1 MLKRIGAEESG
12 EFKAVA
18 SGTLPSGR
26 PVVVNAD
33 GTVSSISLTTASENL
48 GSQASVISSASGETA
63 IVYDS
68 NANKFL
74 VAYKASNNYGKCK
87 VGTIDTSDDSVTFGS
102 EVTFNAGNT
111 TNIAAAFDS
120 TNNKVVLSYRD
131 NSNSYY
137 GTAIVGTISG
147 TSISFGTEVV
157 YASVN
162 TSAQQNGI
170 DYDSSNER
178 IVIAYR
184 DNTNSRGS
192 AVVGTVSGTSIS
204 FGSAVNFRTQT
215 TNSPSVSFSSGQNKV
230 LVCYGDANTSASG
243 RVGTVSGTSI
253 SFGTA
258 VTFLSSESGYIDLTY
273 SSSSDKHILVY
284 KDVNDSNNGKVRTAT
299 ISGTDVSF
307 GTAVDFE
314 TEIVNYNSVTFDETA
329 KKFVIHYTD
338 GSGGGNAD
346 KVYYVTGSISGTD
359 VTVNS
364 RVSVDTTVA
373 SGYTVVAAN
382 GSGQALLFY
391 QDGSGG
397 NLRANALQI
406 GYSNT
411 NLTSE
416 NYIGMSRG
424 VVDVLSQTLGSAVVF
439 EAGNTTILH
448 STFDSNSNRVVFSYR
463 DGGNSSHGTAVVG
476 EVNASNHTISFGTPV
491 VFNAATTGDNIDLTF
506 DSNSNKVVIAYRDEG
521 ASDYGKAI
529 VGTVDPSD
537 NSISFGTEA
546 TFESAEVNNIGITFD
561 NNSNKVVIG
570 YGDVGNSRYGTAIVG
585 TVSGTDISFGTA
597 AVFESARTEN
607 VKAAFDS
614 NNNKVVFAYRD
625 HGNSNSGT
633 AIVGTVS
640 GTSISFGSATV
651 FLSDSFE
658 QPSIV
663 YATTDQKI
671 VISFRDDTSGTGSND
686 GTAIVGTVSG
696 TGISFGT
703 SAKFETGTFGNVD
716 STYDVNLGKVLFSYG
731 GPDNHGQVVSG
742 TISGTDI
749 TFESSV
755 EFSSASTVSVT
766 SIIFDTNASKAVIAY
781 KDSGDSNKGKALVYQ
796 PINITRGQV
805 ADGGNASVDIIGSV
819 SDNQSS
825 LTAGQQY
832 FVQTDGT
839 ISETAD
845 DPSVL
850 AGTAISAT
858 KLLVKT

>member
-1 MLKRIGAEESG
+1 MRVIGNDPSVPRQTHE
-12 EFKAVA
+12 VA
-18 SGTLPSGR
+18 SGALTNGK
-26 PVVVNAD
+26 PVIVNAN
-33 GTVSSISLTTASENL
+33 GTVSDITSSSASENL

-230 LVCYGDANTSASG
+230 LICYGAANTSAEG

-258 VTFLSSESGYIDLTY
+258 VTFLSSESSYIDLTY

-416 NYIGMSRG
+416 NYIGISRSG
-424 VVDVLSQTLGSAVVF
+424 AASGAGAIIDTQGAIADNLSG
-439 EAGNTTILH
+439 
-448 STFDSNSNRVVFSYR
+448 
-463 DGGNSSHGTAVVG
+463 
-476 EVNASNHTISFGTPV
+476 
-491 VFNAATTGDNIDLTF
+491 
-506 DSNSNKVVIAYRDEG
+506 
-521 ASDYGKAI
+521 
-529 VGTVDPSD
+529 
-537 NSISFGTEA
+537 
-546 TFESAEVNNIGITFD
+546 
-561 NNSNKVVIG
+561 
-570 YGDVGNSRYGTAIVG
+570 
-585 TVSGTDISFGTA
+585 
-597 AVFESARTEN
+597 
-607 VKAAFDS
+607 
-614 NNNKVVFAYRD
+614 
-625 HGNSNSGT
+625 
-633 AIVGTVS
+633 
-640 GTSISFGSATV
+640 
-651 FLSDSFE
+651 
-658 QPSIV
+658 
-663 YATTDQKI
+663 
-671 VISFRDDTSGTGSND
+671 
-686 GTAIVGTVSG
+686 
-696 TGISFGT
+696 
-703 SAKFETGTFGNVD
+703 
-716 STYDVNLGKVLFSYG
+716 
-731 GPDNHGQVVSG
+731 
-742 TISGTDI
+742 
-749 TFESSV
+749 
-755 EFSSASTVSVT
+755 
-766 SIIFDTNASKAVIAY
+766 
-781 KDSGDSNKGKALVYQ
+781 
-796 PINITRGQV
+796 
-805 ADGGNASVDIIGSV
+805 
-819 SDNQSS
+819 
-825 LTAGQQY
+825 LTAGQSY
-832 FVQTDGT
+832 YVQTDGT
-839 ISETAD
+839 LGTTAA
-845 DPSVL
+845 DPSVF
-850 AGTAISAT
+850 AGTAVSAT
-858 KLLVKT
+858 KLIVKG

>member
-1 MLKRIGAEESG
+1 MLKRIGAEEGG

-18 SGTLPSGR
+18 SGTLPCGR
-26 PVVVNAD
+26 PVIVNAD
-33 GTVSSISLTTASENL
+33 GTVSSISLTTESENL
-48 GSQASVISSASGETA
+48 GSQASVINSASGETA

-162 TSAQQNGI
+162 TSAQQHGI

-204 FGSAVNFRTQT
+204 FGSAVNFRTST
-215 TNSPSVSFSSGQNKV
+215 TNAPAVSFNSAQNKV
-230 LVCYGDANTSASG
+230 LICYGDANTSASG

-258 VTFLSSESGYIDLTY
+258 VTFLSSQSNFIDLTY

-284 KDVNDSNNGKVRTAT
+284 KDVNDSNKGKVRTAT

-338 GSGGGNAD
+338 GSGGVSAD

-359 VTVNS
+359 VTVDS
-364 RVSVDTTVA
+364 RVSVDTTA
-373 SGYTVVAAN
+373 SSGYTEVAAN

-424 VVDVLSQTLGSAVVF
+424 FTSPAVN
-439 EAGNTTILH
+439 GTKT
-448 STFDSNSNRVVFSYR
+448 TFDSNAIKSELTGSVYDPDTGKIIICYVRASDSN
-463 DGGNSSHGTAVVG
+463 GLAVVG
-476 EVNASNHTISFGTPV
+476 TVDGATLSFGTPV
-491 VFNAATTGDNIDLTF
+491 VFNAAATEHTAITYDT
-506 DSNSNKVVIAYRDEG
+506 SNDKVVIFYKDA
-521 ASDYGKAI
+521 
-529 VGTVDPSD
+529 
-537 NSISFGTEA
+537 
-546 TFESAEVNNIGITFD
+546 
-561 NNSNKVVIG
+561 
-570 YGDVGNSRYGTAIVG
+570 GNSSYGT
-585 TVSGTDISFGTA
+585 S
-597 AVFESARTEN
+597 
-607 VKAAFDS
+607 
-614 NNNKVVFAYRD
+614 
-625 HGNSNSGT
+625 
-633 AIVGTVS
+633 IVGTVS
-640 GTSISFGSATV
+640 GTSISFGSEVVFNSRNTQWTQATFDTNAGKAV
-651 FLSDSFE
+651 VSYQDTGGTSDGK
-658 QPSIV
+658 
-663 YATTDQKI
+663 A
-671 VISFRDDTSGTGSND
+671 N
-686 GTAIVGTVSG
+686 VGTVSG
-696 TGISFGT
+696 TSISFG
-703 SAKFETGTFGNVD
+703 SQATFASTNASYVAA
-716 STYDVNLGKVLFSYG
+716 TYDANAQKHVMCYRDNSASDHGKA
-731 GPDNHGQVVSG
+731 VVG
-742 TISGTDI
+742 TVSGTDI
-749 TFESSV
+749 TFGSAATFNSANTSDIHNTFES
-755 EFSSASTVSVT
+755 
-766 SIIFDTNASKAVIAY
+766 TNNKVIIAY
-781 KDSGDSNKGKALVYQ
+781 KDGGDSDKANAVVGTVSGTSISFGSEAVINSASTQQPKPVYNSVQQKLIFEYELSGNGLYYRTATVSGTSIADVSDEVTLASGFNALVTNFVYNPTADSAVVAFLDGGDSNKGNAIAFTLDSRAELA
-796 PINITRGQV
+796 NGQ
-805 ADGGNASVDIIGSV
+805 AASIDIIGSV
-819 SDNQSS
+819 SDNQSG

-839 ISETAD
+839 ISTTAG

-858 KLLVKT
+858 ELVVKT